1 MTYEQIKGLL
11 LPCGKPHQPDERIEE
26 LEAENQRLREI
37 NVELKDA
44 CGVERRIWK
53 LYECV
58 AVAEISVSALDD
70 ALAAIHKAEMNEV
83 AKA

>member
-11 LPCGKPHQPDERIEE
+11 LPCGKPHQPDEWIEE

-44 CGVERRIWK
+44 FGSSMNAWQWLK
-53 LYECV
+53 
-58 AVAEISVSALDD
+58 SA
-70 ALAAIHKAEMNEV
+70 
-83 AKA
+83 